1 MNSKKGDEVKWCFE
15 NSILLYYLHK
25 EKQNRSFCNHIYE
38 NIVQTQPNF
47 DRLCL
52 VKVNNNTI
60 CEYKKTCMTLKVQ
73 AIIIGEY
80 I

>member
-1 MNSKKGDEVKWCFE
+1 MVFRKQYTT
-15 NSILLYYLHK
+15 ILPTYIAIHK

-47 DRLCL
+47 DRLYQ

-60 CEYKKTCMTLKVQ
+60 VCEYKKHV
-73 AIIIGEY
+73 
-80 I
+80 